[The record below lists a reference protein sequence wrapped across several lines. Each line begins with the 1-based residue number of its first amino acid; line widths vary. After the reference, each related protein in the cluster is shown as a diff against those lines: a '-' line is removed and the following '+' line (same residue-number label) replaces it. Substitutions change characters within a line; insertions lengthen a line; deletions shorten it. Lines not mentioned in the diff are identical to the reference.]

1 MILESRDFEPDFTF
15 SDSENFKI
23 VSLKIFIFWKIFIRA
38 DKIEIKSVQNCA
50 LKIFSFENFD
60 F

>member
-1 MILESRDFEPDFTF
+1 MKNNVF
-15 SDSENFKI
+15 
-23 VSLKIFIFWKIFIRA
+23 SLKIFIFWKIFIRA

>member
-1 MILESRDFEPDFTF
+1 MKNNVF
-15 SDSENFKI
+15 
-23 VSLKIFIFWKIFIRA
+23 SLKIFIFWKIFIRA

-50 LKIFSFENFD
+50 LENFSFENFD